1 MGAIF
6 GVTEMVGWSGF
17 EGAPCSLDR
26 VALLHLPGLPVI
38 FIGFANRRLL
48 GNVDDTHI
56 YTQYYSF
63 VSFHVET
70 SYRFASCA
78 FVVFVFFFGDN
89 FCTWENGNLQAGKV
103 GLMP

>member
-26 VALLHLPGLPVI
+26 VALLHLPVLPVI

-48 GNVDDTHI
+48 GNVDDTYIYI
-56 YTQYYSF
+56 YTILFLRF
-63 VSFHVET
+63 VPCGNILQIRIMRVCCFFFVFLVTTFAHGKTET
-70 SYRFASCA
+70 SKLERL
-78 FVVFVFFFGDN
+78 V
-89 FCTWENGNLQAGKV
+89 
-103 GLMP
+103 

>member
-26 VALLHLPGLPVI
+26 VALLHLPVLPII
-38 FIGFANRRLL
+38 FKGFANRRLL
-48 GNVDDTHI
+48 GNVDDAHDIYIYI
-56 YTQYYSF
+56 YTIW
-63 VSFHVET
+63 FHVET

-78 FVVFVFFFGDN
+78 FVVFGCFLVTF
-89 FCTWENGNLQAGKV
+89 LHMGKRKPPSWK
-103 GLMP
+103 GCLMP